1 MLPKDNAIGL
11 LAEGIAGEITLADNP
26 GAVMKKWRNKLKITQ
41 KDLASFLNV
50 SPSVISDNES
60 GRRNSPRMETIRKFV
75 EAIILLD
82 YKKGGGTINA
92 FKRILG
98 LEIPSDCLLAIREF
112 PVPVKLST
120 FCEHLE
126 CDVLACPALL
136 DQNIFGY
143 TAIDSINAILNLTPQ
158 QMLQLYGTTP
168 KRVAIFTNVH
178 KGRSP
183 MVAIK
188 TSQMGLGAPGIK
200 PAAVV
205 LHGVDRTDPL
215 AIRIAESERIP
226 LAVSAI
232 DTREGLIK
240 RLREFLPPSL

>member
-1 MLPKDNAIGL
+1 MLPRDNAIKL

-26 GAVMKKWRNKLKITQ
+26 GAVMKKWRSKLKITQ
-41 KDLASFLNV
+41 KELASFLNV

-60 GRRNSPRMETIRKFV
+60 GRRNSPRMETIKRFV
-75 EAIILLD
+75 EAIIHLD
-82 YKKGGGTINA
+82 YRRGGGTVNA

-112 PVPVKLST
+112 PVPVELT
-120 FCEHLE
+120 AFCKHLE

-143 TAIDSINAILNLTPQ
+143 TAIDSVNAILDLTPQ

-188 TSQMGLGAPGIK
+188 TSQMGLGTRGIK

-205 LHGVDRTDPL
+205 LHGVDHMDPL
-215 AIRIAESERIP
+215 AIKIAESERIP
-226 LAVSAI
+226 LAVSRI
-232 DTREGLIK
+232 VTREGLIK
-240 RLREFLPPSL
+240 RLREFSPPNL